1 MLCELLIMKPQ
12 LTENN
17 FLIYLIKNSA
27 FSEIQD
33 LYDDLTRVKYIK
45 RLLIRFKKTGDLKE
59 RLILNHIIIL
69 QNLFGAEV
77 CTRMLFYKIPKDLH
91 CMLKSFLEY
100 LRYIPEEIPEVDINK
115 IMTDHRIDKVLKN
128 LHG

>member
-1 MLCELLIMKPQ
+1 MKPE
-12 LTENN
+12 LTDNT
-17 FLIYLIKNSA
+17 FLIYLIKNSS

-33 LYDDLTRVKYIK
+33 LYADLTRVKYIK

-59 RLILNHIIIL
+59 RLLLNHIIIL

-91 CMLKSFLEY
+91 SMLKSFLEY
-100 LRYIPEEIPEVDINK
+100 LQYIPEEIPETDVKRIP
-115 IMTDHRIDKVLKN
+115 TDHRIDKVLKS
-128 LHG
+128 LHE

>member
-1 MLCELLIMKPQ
+1 MKPE
-12 LTENN
+12 LTDNT
-17 FLIYLIKNSA
+17 FLIYLIKNSS

-33 LYDDLTRVKYIK
+33 LYADLTRVKYIK

-59 RLILNHIIIL
+59 RLLLNHIIIL

-91 CMLKSFLEY
+91 SMLKSFLQY
-100 LRYIPEEIPEVDINK
+100 LQYIPEEIPEIEVNK
-115 IMTDHRIDKVLKN
+115 IPTDHRIDNVLKS
-128 LHG
+128 LHE

>member
-1 MLCELLIMKPQ
+1 MKPE
-12 LTENN
+12 LTDNT
-17 FLIYLIKNSA
+17 FLIYLIKNSS

-33 LYDDLTRVKYIK
+33 LYADLTRVKYIK

-59 RLILNHIIIL
+59 RLLLNHIIIL

-91 CMLKSFLEY
+91 SMLKSFLEY
-100 LRYIPEEIPEVDINK
+100 LQYIPEEIPETDVKRIP
-115 IMTDHRIDKVLKN
+115 TDHRIDKVLKN
-128 LHG
+128 LHE

>member
-1 MLCELLIMKPQ
+1 MKPQ
-12 LTENN
+12 LNEKN
-17 FLIYLIKNSA
+17 FLIYLIKNSS

-33 LYDDLTRVKYIK
+33 LYSDLTRVKYIK

-59 RLILNHIIIL
+59 RLLLNHIIIL

-91 CMLKSFLEY
+91 SMLKSFLQY
-100 LRYIPEEIPEVDINK
+100 LRYIPEEIPETDVKRIP
-115 IMTDHRIDKVLKN
+115 TDHRIDKVLKS
-128 LHG
+128 LHE

>member
-1 MLCELLIMKPQ
+1 M
-12 LTENN
+12 
-17 FLIYLIKNSA
+17 
-27 FSEIQD
+27 EIQG

-77 CTRMLFYKIPKDLH
+77 CTRMLFFKIPKELH
-91 CMLKSFLEY
+91 SMLKSFLEY
-100 LRYIPEEIPEVDINK
+100 LQYIPSEIPEVDVKK
-115 IMTDHRIDKVLKN
+115 IQTDHRIDKVLRD

>member
-77 CTRMLFYKIPKDLH
+77 CTRMLFFKIPKDLH
-91 CMLKSFLEY
+91 SMLKSFLEY
-100 LRYIPEEIPEVDINK
+100 LQYIPEEIPEINVRVLQ
-115 IMTDHRIDKVLKN
+115 TDHRIDKVLKD